1 MCTMRSEIR
10 RGRKERSKEG
20 RRSKGRGKMSERKE
34 EGRDRLQGHRD
45 TLSSVSWLLGLVY
58 GDKPQLLPHSV
69 GSKLGGFQKT
79 EKPFII
85 KHLFSVYISG
95 RTVLSPPLLDSEDM
109 PGVRLE
115 L

>member
-1 MCTMRSEIR
+1 MELAPRA
-10 RGRKERSKEG
+10 GF
-20 RRSKGRGKMSERKE
+20 
-34 EGRDRLQGHRD
+34 
-45 TLSSVSWLLGLVY
+45 Y

-95 RTVLSPPLLDSEDM
+95 RTVLSPPL
-109 PGVRLE
+109 PGFRGHAWGQTGALGSAAGHFSDFPDGPRPQLLPGQNPVSVCDFL
-115 L
+115 